1 MRTVAA
7 SLFGHSRCVVY
18 PLYATERRCVP
29 EVPSMTLD
37 AACPVA
43 GEEAFAAHGGGCD
56 HELSRLNGRTSG
68 RINKDNFGGTSILDT
83 AGGRARR

>member
-7 SLFGHSRCVVY
+7 SLFGRSRCVVY

-29 EVPSMTLD
+29 EMPFMTLD

-43 GEEAFAAHGGGCD
+43 EEEAFAAHGDGCD
-56 HELSRLNGRTSG
+56 HEPPRLHRRTSG
-68 RINKDNFGGTSILDT
+68 RINEDNFGGISILDT